1 MQSQSTRETLS
12 ISIRATER
20 SSRHNGPLEKEERRV
35 RCYDVWNDDRAIL
48 ELPADRPTD
57 RPTDATEGALIR
69 FFPPILVRSAAAD
82 CARPSLYLAR
92 VQKKRQ
98 WAMGAS
104 LALCGDVNTFHSNS
118 SLSHRRI
125 QKGEGGREASDFTG
139 KLSAVRGRKAGRQ
152 RREGGRDLGRR
163 VEWDRHTFLAMFAA
177 MTIYLS
183 ADRASSERW
192 RRRRRRPVIGH
203 FTNCGL
209 WSEGGEGG
217 RPSGQISNPAR
228 RNERT
233 LPSPPLSL
241 HLLSSGN
248 NSGNSRAK
256 TIITTAV

>member
-1 MQSQSTRETLS
+1 
-12 ISIRATER
+12 
-20 SSRHNGPLEKEERRV
+20 
-35 RCYDVWNDDRAIL
+35 
-48 ELPADRPTD
+48 
-57 RPTDATEGALIR
+57 
-69 FFPPILVRSAAAD
+69 
-82 CARPSLYLAR
+82 
-92 VQKKRQ
+92 
-98 WAMGAS
+98 MGAS

-233 LPSPPLSL
+233 LPSPLSL
-241 HLLSSGN
+241 FTSSPRATTVATVGRKP
-248 NSGNSRAK
+248 SSRPPFSARS
-256 TIITTAV
+256 ALAS